1 MMKKMSMAMAVFL
14 GLVSALSLGAQQ
26 INNPGL
32 RPIINHYAARNFI
45 AGAIDRSDLD
55 LIVQAGI
62 RAPSAGNRQPWRF
75 TVVQNQSLAK
85 RIVPNNE
92 DGNVLIVISAAG
104 DGQTNGR
111 VILDCALAAENIYLA
126 AQALGYGS
134 RIYTGPID
142 ALNRNF
148 KADLGIAGGDSAVV
162 LIRVGRVQ
170 AGIDAVS
177 AASARKATDTVVV
190 YK

>member
-1 MMKKMSMAMAVFL
+1 MAVFL